1 VQAPAD
7 RAFAMAEPTRTSF
20 AIGRRALALA
30 TVVALLATMGV
41 LAASNVAEA
50 AVLRDVDWVRTGGS
64 TEFDY
69 GRGVGIDAA
78 GNTYVAAQVGGPA
91 ELTDPDSTFVTTSPS
106 RRPGLALIKYAP
118 AGDILW
124 LRSITS
130 TGSAYYGGFDVDAT
144 GAFVVAGSFT
154 TDVSFGDPPNDLK
167 MTAPA
172 GRTSSFVVHYD
183 SEGTVQW
190 TRSLAG
196 TGNVSAAGVS
206 LSASGVAVAATF
218 AGTATITDGTTTA
231 SATAAGSGDLLVA
244 HLDAA
249 GTPGWTATSPS
260 TSGGIHPRSVTAA
273 DDGTVVAV
281 GSFDGSVQWDTD
293 PASARTSAG
302 GDDAFALA
310 FEPAGTLRWI
320 RTAGSTGTDQAWSAS
335 IDPNGAAVAVGGY
348 VSGQTTF
355 GSSASSVIVPAAVSP
370 SAFIATFDLA
380 AGSIT
385 YAKAAAGP
393 GPSMGT
399 SVSLDVDG
407 EAVLGGLFAGP
418 VFFAGPPSQ
427 HVTSG
432 QLDGF
437 VATFDATGAVT
448 TAFAPSG
455 NAGSAVLT
463 LGVAID
469 ADGTIASTGAVRGP
483 TTFTGNGGSILVT
496 DTEGGADIY
505 AVRLPVHLNHAPKAK
520 ALTLTTITDAAQP
533 VTLLGDD
540 PDGDAVTF
548 SIDGTGPSH
557 GSLTGVPPNTTY
569 TPEPS
574 YEGPAAFTY
583 PVTDVDGATATATVT
598 IDVENA
604 ATFPHATSDDLV
616 TVRNR
621 ATPLVLHGTDPAAS
635 PLTYALATPPSHG
648 TITGTPPNITYTPAT
663 DYLGTD
669 AFDFTITNDRAQT
682 TTGTIS
688 IVVKQPNIV
697 MIMTDDQTLEQQR
710 WLPRTNALIGAE
722 GTTFSNYIV
731 SYSECCPS
739 RATFLSGQYAH
750 NHGVLSSM
758 LPSGGVTKFDH
769 ANSLAP
775 WLQANGYYTALS
787 GKYMNGYG
795 TDLPPTY
802 VPPGWNDWYAL
813 YEPSTYEYFNY
824 DISVNGVTEHHARR
838 ASDYS
843 TDVLANRVDQQIRAH
858 GGGAQPFF
866 IDYTPTGPHVTAKGL
881 AGIAAPRHAGTLS
894 TEVAPRPPNFGAV
907 NPTLPFFIRQLPAF
921 TTEMLN
927 GIDNIYRIDA
937 ETLLSVDDAV
947 QKIYDALRDTGE
959 LDNTILI
966 FTSDNGLHFGDRRM
980 VNAKSDPYE
989 ESIRVPLL
997 IRGPGFPAGAVVSQP
1012 TGNIDLAPTITEATG
1027 TTPGRTPDGVS
1038 LTNFVANPA
1047 YGVHRSIITENGPLL
1062 NRRTYKGI
1070 RDDHFVYIAWGTGEK
1085 ELYDLVA
1092 DPFEMNN
1099 LANVPARQLQVL
1111 NLDSKLRALQSC
1123 VGTACRSGIP

>member
-1 VQAPAD
+1 
-7 RAFAMAEPTRTSF
+7 MAEPTRTSF
-20 AIGRRALALA
+20 VSGRRALALA
-30 TVVALLATMGV
+30 TAVAVLTTMVV
-41 LAASNVAEA
+41 LAAANVAEA
-50 AVLRDVDWVRTGGS
+50 AVLRDIDWVRTGGS
-64 TEFDY
+64 TGFDY
-69 GRGVGIDAA
+69 GRGIGIDAA
-78 GNTYVAAQVGGPA
+78 GNTYVAAQVGGVA
-91 ELTDPDSTFVTTSPS
+91 EFTDPDSTMSTTGVANRGALS
-106 RRPGLALIKYAP
+106 LIKYSP
-118 AGDILW
+118 AGEILW
-124 LRSITS
+124 LRAITS
-130 TGSAYYGGFDVDAT
+130 TAAVYYGGFALRAD
-144 GAFVVAGSFT
+144 GSFAVT
-154 TDVSFGDPPNDLK
+154 GSFLADVSFGDPPNDLK

-172 GRTSSFVVHYD
+172 GRTSSFIVQYD

-190 TRSLAG
+190 TRAIAASA
-196 TGNVSAAGVS
+196 NVSAAGVS
-206 LSASGVAVAATF
+206 LTASGVAVAATF
-218 AGTATITDGTTTA
+218 GGTATITDGTNTV
-231 SATAAGSGDLLVA
+231 SATAAGTADLLVV
-244 HLDAA
+244 HLDGA
-249 GTPGWTATSPS
+249 GTPDWTATSPS
-260 TSGGIHPRSVTAA
+260 TSGGIHPRTVTAS
-273 DDGTVVAV
+273 DGGAVVVA
-281 GSFDGSVQWDTD
+281 GSFDGSVHWDTA
-293 PASARTSAG
+293 PSSARTSVG

-310 FEPAGTLRWI
+310 FEPNGALRWI
-320 RTAGSTGTDQAWSAS
+320 QTAGSTGTDQAWSAQ
-335 IDPNGAAVAVGGY
+335 IDPAGTAVAVGGY
-348 VSGQTTF
+348 ISGSTTIAS
-355 GSSASSVIVPAAVSP
+355 GASSTVVAAAVSP
-370 SAFIATFDLA
+370 SAFVATFDLA

-385 YAKAAAGP
+385 YAKAATGP

-399 SVSLDVDG
+399 SVALAANGD
-407 EAVLGGLFAGP
+407 AVLAGIFAGP
-418 VFFAGPPSQ
+418 VIFGGPPPQQVS
-427 HVTSG
+427 SP

-437 VATFDATGAVT
+437 VATFDATGAAT

-463 LGVAID
+463 LGVTID
-469 ADGTIASTGAVRGP
+469 ADGTVASTGAVRGP

-505 AVRLPVHLNHAPKAK
+505 TVRQPLHLNHAPKAK

-533 VTLLGDD
+533 LTLLGED
-540 PDGDAVTF
+540 PDGDAVTYTV
-548 SIDGTGPSH
+548 DAPGPTH
-557 GSLTGVPPNTTY
+557 GSLSGVAPNTTY
-569 TPEPS
+569 TPEAG
-574 YEGPAAFTY
+574 YEGPDTFTY
-583 PVTDVDGATATATVT
+583 TVTDGDGATASAAVTV
-598 IDVENA
+598 DVENA
-604 ATFPHATSDDLV
+604 GTFPVATSDHLV

-635 PLTYALATPPSHG
+635 PLTYALTSPPGHG
-648 TITGTPPNITYTPAT
+648 TLTGAPPNVTYTPAL
-663 DYLGTD
+663 DYLGPD
-669 AFDFTITNDRAQT
+669 AFDFTVTNDRAQT

-688 IVVKQPNIV
+688 IVVKQPNVV
-697 MIMTDDQTLEQQR
+697 MIMSDDQNLEQQR
-710 WLPRTNALIGAE
+710 WLPRTNALIGAQ

-795 TDLPPTY
+795 TDLPSTF

-813 YEPSTYEYFNY
+813 YEPSTYEFFNY
-824 DISVNGVTEHHARR
+824 DVSVNGVTEHHARR

-866 IDYTPTGPHVTAKGL
+866 IDFTPTAPHVTANGL
-881 AGIAAPRHAGTLS
+881 ASIAAPRHAGTLS
-894 TEVAPRPPNFGAV
+894 TETAPRPPNFNAV
-907 NPTLPFFIRQLPAF
+907 NPTLPFFIRQLPPF
-921 TTEMLN
+921 TAEMLN

-937 ETLLSVDDAV
+937 EALQSVDDAV

-959 LDNTILI
+959 LDNTIII

-997 IRGPGFPAGAVVSQP
+997 IRGPGFPAGAVVAQP
-1012 TGNIDLAPTITEATG
+1012 TANIDLAPTITQATG
-1027 TTPGRTPDGVS
+1027 TTPGRTADGVS
-1038 LTNFVANPA
+1038 LTNFVTNPA

-1070 RDDHFVYIAWGTGEK
+1070 RDDHFIYIAWGTGEK
-1085 ELYDLVA
+1085 ELYDLAV

-1111 NLDSKLRALQSC
+1111 SLDSKLRGLQSC
-1123 VGTACRSGIP
+1123 VGAACRSGLP